1 MTRWLVKADIS
12 QSILDDFNPEPQI
25 KNEEVEQGDL
35 FDNWYTKTYT
45 TPVEDPQKQYNIKI
59 YNTEYFGFLLT
70 GKHLTKPEIVDLMN
84 FYTVTAQKSV
94 NLSANKFEALKQLKR
109 FTEDNT
115 KPFDV
120 VKLEL
125 DNDVYFFVNCTE
137 GTGLG
142 MEICRDEL
150 SAAGK
155 LNQYLYR
162 LNN

>member
-1 MTRWLVKADIS
+1 MTDRLLATEWMGIS
-12 QSILDDFNPEPQI
+12 AM
-25 KNEEVEQGDL
+25 KNNFGYL
-35 FDNWYTKTYT
+35 LNTKHRANW
-45 TPVEDPQKQYNIKI
+45 
-59 YNTEYFGFLLT
+59 
-70 GKHLTKPEIVDLMN
+70 EIVDDMN
-84 FYTVTAQKSV
+84 FNKVISQKEVT
-94 NLSANKFEALKQLKR
+94 LSSNKLEALRQIKDFL
-109 FTEDNT
+109 EANT

-125 DNDVYFFVNCTE
+125 DDNTYFIVNCTE

-142 MEICRDEL
+142 MEICKDAL